1 MGKPPAPERP
11 RRSKTIPPAMHT
23 AATRPFPRAVPTY
36 VGRDAELNRALELL
50 DHETL
55 HLIYGVGG
63 VGKSEFV
70 YKLVEEASVQPR
82 WIGAI
87 PVLVAVRAGMAVEH
101 VIAALRL
108 VAGARRQRG
117 IQTAASSS
125 LDDDLSDVARLLDAQ
140 PLLVFFDD
148 LHHLDPA
155 PAARMLGYLSRHVR
169 GSRLLVASRVEIPLP
184 PGAPPPAIHRLGPLD
199 ERATERLVA
208 QLTDRFGA
216 QRDARDVFARSGGS
230 PFYVLRELAG
240 EADGS
245 PSSLEQTLHELE
257 PGARALLLALASAR
271 GRFQADELSLATDD
285 ASRLLRE
292 LARRFL
298 VDLGRDHVMVH
309 ELVRDAVLR
318 TAHRREL
325 VAAHR
330 QVAEIHRARL
340 ERDEKAK
347 GAVDPTDAVDAI
359 HHLVR
364 AGEVDEAWELTAR
377 TYRTVAAAGLDHLLI
392 DDLRTLAAAL
402 AAVREPI
409 ALMTARIQVR
419 RSLIAEAAET
429 LATLGDRGEAASQR
443 WLVLSGEVAQRRGR
457 LSEAE
462 AFFRRAI
469 AAAET
474 APDRFQTALALA
486 DVHSLRGHCPEARE
500 VLEAAL
506 GELPE
511 PSPRDRARW
520 GWSMALSY
528 VIEERFAAAAATA
541 RAAADGIA
549 GAGLDDME
557 LLLAMLEVL
566 ARCECDDIVR
576 ARALIERVVTRAVA
590 VGALREHVVDLYSG
604 LVRYFTGDVI
614 GARQV
619 LGRSFRH
626 LAEHHDHVL
635 ASIGGY
641 YQARSLLAL
650 GDIPGA
656 IEMSAA
662 MTRLATDFGLES
674 LAPHGRAAQAEVHLV
689 AGRLAEARN
698 YAAAAMTARS
708 GAGARFLAR
717 LVLARAAAIEGDLAT
732 ARRTL
737 AEAEAE
743 AMASIMDAAGDAA
756 TIAAGRAALTAAAD
770 LERAGLELHG
780 GDPALALASAERA
793 QAHYERAERSGM
805 VARAQAAR
813 AAALVVRAVDP
824 ARAAELAL
832 ASELLDSAERIA
844 IAGGHARVRCR
855 VALVRG
861 ALLARRGDHDAAARV
876 IATAAAAPWA
886 LGPAPAPNAGATPVT
901 AVAASASGAPGATS
915 LAPLASGLGLSP
927 LGGTFL
933 DHGEGRALRMVAS
946 GADAPPGVRAL
957 LSSLGLVA
965 GARHRVTTRTGA
977 GVVVDAELERVRA
990 AHRVVVEP
998 SRTTITATAA
1008 GETRVDRG
1016 RPLACELLAA
1026 LVEAQGAA
1034 VSAEQLF
1041 LGVWGGHEYHPLRH
1055 RNTVYVAVKRLRQTL
1070 RSLLDDERELIETT
1084 AAGWRLADF
1093 VDVAVIRPVD

>member
-1 MGKPPAPERP
+1 MGKPPTPERP

-23 AATRPFPRAVPTY
+23 AAMRPFPRAVPTY
-36 VGRDAELNRALELL
+36 VGRDAELLRALELL

-55 HLIYGVGG
+55 HLVYGVGG

-87 PVLVAVRAGMAVEH
+87 PVLVAVRAQMAVEH
-101 VIAALRL
+101 VVAALRL
-108 VAGARRQRG
+108 AAGARRQRG

-148 LHHLDPA
+148 LHHLDPQ

-169 GSRLLVASRVEIPLP
+169 SSRLLVASRVEVPLP
-184 PGAPPPAIHRLGPLD
+184 AGAPPPAIHRLGPLD

-208 QLTDRFGA
+208 QLADRFGSP
-216 QRDARDVFARSGGS
+216 RDARDVYQRSGGS

-240 EADGS
+240 DTGDGNS
-245 PSSLEQTLHELE
+245 PSSLDQTLLELE
-257 PGARALLLALASAR
+257 PGARAMLLALASAR
-271 GRFQADELSLATDD
+271 GRYHTEELALATDD
-285 ASRLLRE
+285 APRLLRE

-298 VDLGRDHVMVH
+298 IDLGRDHVMVH

-325 VAAHR
+325 VTAHR
-330 QVAEIHRARL
+330 QVAELHRARL
-340 ERDEKAK
+340 ERDEAGK

-364 AGEVDEAWELTAR
+364 AGEVDEAWEMTSR

-392 DDLRTLAAAL
+392 DALRALGSAL
-402 AAVREPI
+402 ASAREPI
-409 ALMTARIQVR
+409 SLMTARIQVR

-429 LATLGDRGEAASQR
+429 LGALGDRGAQASQR

-457 LSEAE
+457 LGDAE
-462 AFFRRAI
+462 GFFRRAI
-469 AAAET
+469 AAADA

-500 VLEAAL
+500 VLAAAL
-506 GELPE
+506 AELPE
-511 PSPRDRARW
+511 PTARDRARW
-520 GWSMALSY
+520 GWSTALSY
-528 VIEERFAAAAATA
+528 VIEERFAAASATA

-549 GAGLDDME
+549 GAGLDDLE

-566 ARCECDDIVR
+566 ARCEVDDIAR
-576 ARALIERVVTRAVA
+576 SRALIERVVTRAVA

-604 LVRYFTGDVI
+604 VVRYFMGDAL

-619 LGRSFRH
+619 LGRSFQH
-626 LAEHHDHVL
+626 LAAHHDHVL

-641 YQARSLLAL
+641 YQVRSLLAL
-650 GDIPGA
+650 GDIPAA
-656 IEMSAA
+656 IEMSAS
-662 MTRLATDFGLES
+662 MTRLATEFGLES

-689 AGRLAEARN
+689 AGRIGEARAYAEA
-698 YAAAAMTARS
+698 AITARS
-708 GAGARFLAR
+708 GAGARFLAK
-717 LVLARAAAIEGDLAT
+717 LVLARAAAIEGDLPA
-732 ARRTL
+732 ARRIL

-743 AMASIMDAAGDAA
+743 AMTSVADAAGDAA
-756 TIAAGRAALTAAAD
+756 TIAAGRAALAAAAD
-770 LERAGLELHG
+770 PERAGLELHG
-780 GDPALALASAERA
+780 GDAAIAAVSAERA

-805 VARAQAAR
+805 VARAQVAR

-824 ARAAELAL
+824 ARVGELSL
-832 ASELLDSAERIA
+832 AGELLDSAERIA
-844 IAGGHARVRCR
+844 IAGGHVRVRCR

-861 ALLARRGDHDAAARV
+861 ALLARRGDHDAASAL
-876 IATAAAAPWA
+876 IAAAAAAPWA
-886 LGPAPAPNAGATPVT
+886 QAVTGAG
-901 AVAASASGAPGATS
+901 G
-915 LAPLASGLGLSP
+915 GLGVGLY
-927 LGGTFL
+927 
-933 DHGEGRALRMVAS
+933 DHGEGRALRVVAS
-946 GADAPPGVRAL
+946 GADAPAGVRAV

-965 GARHRVTTRTGA
+965 GARHRVTTRAGS
-977 GVVVDAELERVRA
+977 GVVVDAELERVRS

-998 SRTTITATAA
+998 ARTTITATDVAPHGA
-1008 GETRVDRG
+1008 GDTRVDRG

-1026 LVEAQGAA
+1026 LVEAQGVA
-1034 VSAEQLF
+1034 VSAENLF

-1070 RSLLDDERELIETT
+1070 RVLLDDERELIETT